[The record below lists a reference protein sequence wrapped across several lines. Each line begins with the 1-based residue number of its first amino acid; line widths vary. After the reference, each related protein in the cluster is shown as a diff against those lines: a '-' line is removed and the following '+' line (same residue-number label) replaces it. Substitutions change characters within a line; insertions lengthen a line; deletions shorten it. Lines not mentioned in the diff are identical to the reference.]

1 VVLILGG
8 YGNTGRR
15 LTRILTRRTEATVV
29 VAGRDE
35 LRARRLA
42 DELNRKLGEER
53 VLARVVDAAR
63 PGTLRDALGDVE
75 LLIVASST
83 ARHAEGVARAAL
95 ETGTDYVDVH
105 YGSRKTR
112 ALRAMAAE
120 VEAAGLCFM
129 TDAGFHPG
137 LPAVLVRHVGVS
149 FERLETARVAA
160 AMKVDWRG
168 LDLAVETTREFVEE
182 LARASMRVYRDGA
195 WRSFRWWSGED
206 VPTVDFGSPL
216 GERTCVPMHFAELD
230 PLPDIFPDLQ
240 ELGFYMAGFGR
251 YVDWV
256 VTPAVA
262 VLARMGAVGRAL
274 AGRWMFRALRR
285 TAAPPFWT
293 TLRIDAEG
301 LASGRRTRVSAAVSH
316 PDAYDLTA
324 VPVAAA
330 VLQLLDGSARRPG
343 VWLQG
348 LLVDPGR
355 LLQDMA
361 RLGIELEEEWEL
373 GSAVGLDDP

>member
-1 VVLILGG
+1 MADQGETVVLILGG

-168 LDLAVETTREFVEE
+168 LDLAVETTREFVEMVFAETGHEPRLSVAPKALFKAIGLFNPYVKYDKCPGLPGEPCDGDGIKQATSELCLSCSAKKTARAQFGTRPINLELHRILKVAIAMEFDIATLMLLCQLKMPPTWEE
-182 LARASMRVYRDGA
+182 LAN
-195 WRSFRWWSGED
+195 
-206 VPTVDFGSPL
+206 
-216 GERTCVPMHFAELD
+216 
-230 PLPDIFPDLQ
+230 
-240 ELGFYMAGFGR
+240 
-251 YVDWV
+251 
-256 VTPAVA
+256 
-262 VLARMGAVGRAL
+262 
-274 AGRWMFRALRR
+274 
-285 TAAPPFWT
+285 PF
-293 TLRIDAEG
+293 
-301 LASGRRTRVSAAVSH
+301 
-316 PDAYDLTA
+316 
-324 VPVAAA
+324 
-330 VLQLLDGSARRPG
+330 LDGQSIGRPK
-343 VWLQG
+343 
-348 LLVDPGR
+348 
-355 LLQDMA
+355 
-361 RLGIELEEEWEL
+361 
-373 GSAVGLDDP
+373 